1 MVVDIHM
8 TEPCLEDRDF
18 GGDKTYGLMVVA
30 LDAYSAVVKSY
41 REFFEQSANV
51 DGFLCGLRESE
62 KFCFGR

>member
-1 MVVDIHM
+1 M

-18 GGDKTYGLMVVA
+18 GGNKTYSLIVVA
-30 LDAYSAVVKSY
+30 LDTYSAVVKSY
-41 REFFEQSANV
+41 GEFFEQSADV